1 MKNNYLIIA
10 NPSSGTL
17 QAKQIVPIVQ
27 QELSDHNTKIIFTE
41 YSGHATKIAQDFS
54 EGDYRGIIVIGG
66 DGTYNEV
73 INGLLKRK
81 DQQLPILGFVP
92 GGSGNSLIHHL
103 NCLELKQAL
112 SPIIKQKTRFID
124 LMKLKFETHEEF
136 AFNIIGWGMAV
147 DILKLSEK
155 LRWLGPA
162 RYTIASLISILK
174 FKKRFAKLSLDGVEY
189 KDDFLFFLIANTIY
203 TGKGM
208 MAAPKAKLNDGL
220 LDVIIIS
227 KEISRL
233 QLMKLLSQIFTG
245 KHIHSKYVK
254 YHQVKEICLTPDYN
268 EILNI
273 DGELKGTT
281 PLFIE
286 VNSKKLCIYN

>member
-10 NPSSGTL
+10 NPVSGKL
-17 QAKQIVPIVQ
+17 KANKIVPIVEK
-27 QELSDHNTKIIFTE
+27 ELSHYNITLIFTE
-41 YSGHATKIAQDFS
+41 YSGHATKIVQDFS

-66 DGTYNEV
+66 DGTYNEG
-73 INGLLKRK
+73 INGLLKRH
-81 DQQLPILGFVP
+81 DQQLPVLGFVP
-92 GGSGNSLIHHL
+92 GGSGNSLMHHL

-112 SPIIKQKTRFID
+112 SPIIKQKTRSID
-124 LMKLKFETHEEF
+124 LMKLKFEQHEEF
-136 AFNIIGWGMAV
+136 AFNIVGWGMAV

-220 LDVIIIS
+220 LDVVIIS

-245 KHIHSKYVK
+245 QHIHSKYVQ
-254 YHQVKEICLTPDYN
+254 YHQVQQICLKPDYN

-281 PLFIE
+281 PLSIE

>member
-27 QELSDHNTKIIFTE
+27 QELSGHNTKIIFTE

-54 EGDYRGIIVIGG
+54 EGDYKSIIVIGG

-162 RYTIASLISILK
+162 RYTIASLISILNH
-174 FKKRFAKLSLDGVEY
+174 LI
-189 KDDFLFFLIANTIY
+189 FFN
-203 TGKGM
+203 
-208 MAAPKAKLNDGL
+208 
-220 LDVIIIS
+220 
-227 KEISRL
+227 
-233 QLMKLLSQIFTG
+233 QL
-245 KHIHSKYVK
+245 
-254 YHQVKEICLTPDYN
+254 
-268 EILNI
+268 
-273 DGELKGTT
+273 
-281 PLFIE
+281 
-286 VNSKKLCIYN
+286 

>member
-10 NPSSGTL
+10 NPCSGTL
-17 QAKQIVPIVQ
+17 QAKKIAPIVKNK
-27 QELSDHNTKIIFTE
+27 LSNHNTTLIFTE
-41 YSGHATKIAQDFS
+41 YSGHATKIVQDFL
-54 EGDYRGIIVIGG
+54 EGEYTSIIVVGG

-73 INGLLKRK
+73 INGLFKRN
-81 DQQLPILGFVP
+81 DQQLPVLGFIP

-112 SPIIKQKTRFID
+112 FPILNQQIRPID
-124 LMKLKFETHEEF
+124 LMKLKFDTHEEF

-174 FKKRFAKLSLDGVEY
+174 LKKRFAKLSLDGVEY

-227 KEISRL
+227 KEIKRL

-245 KHIHSKYVK
+245 QHIHSKYVQ
-254 YHQVKEICLTPDYN
+254 YHQVKQISLKPNQNDV
-268 EILNI
+268 LNI
-273 DGELKGTT
+273 DGELKGMT
-281 PLFIE
+281 PLSIE
-286 VNSKKLCIYN
+286 VDSKKLFIYN

>member
-17 QAKQIVPIVQ
+17 QAKKIAPIVQ
-27 QELSDHNTKIIFTE
+27 QELSHHNIKLIFTE
-41 YSGHATKIAQDFS
+41 YPGHATKIAQDFS
-54 EGDYRGIIVIGG
+54 EGDYKGIIIIGG

-73 INGLLKRK
+73 INGVLTRK

-220 LDVIIIS
+220 LDVVIIS

-245 KHIHSKYVK
+245 QHIYSKYVQ
-254 YHQVKEICLTPDYN
+254 YHQVKQICLKPDYN